1 VRRPSRSGPH
11 PVVDGNR
18 PRTWLSSNARVDED
32 ELARILARAAQAG
45 IEPERVVLALGVR
58 GNMQRPSG

>member
-1 VRRPSRSGPH
+1 VL
-11 PVVDGNR
+11 VGNR
-18 PRTWLSSNARVDED
+18 QRTWLSSNTRVDED

-58 GNMQRPSG
+58 DTMQRPSG